1 MSEGAALTGAD
12 LERGVAVSDLREGEP
27 LLGHAHGEAVM
38 LVREGEL
45 VFATGASCTH
55 YGGPLAEGLVAGR
68 TVRCP
73 WHHACFDLA
82 TGESVA
88 APGLSAI
95 PCFDVVREGA
105 LVKVGK
111 KRGPH
116 RRTPASAGPSSVVLV
131 GGGPAATACA
141 EALRTEGYAG
151 AITIVGA
158 EASPPVDRP
167 NLSKDYLAG
176 SAPEEWTILRTGD
189 ALREQ
194 GIELVVADP
203 VRAIEVG
210 ARQVHLASGRTIP
223 WGALV
228 LATGAEPNRLSIPGA
243 TLGHVHVLRT
253 LADAK
258 AIIEALGHGAGHE
271 KAAVVIGASFIGL
284 EAAASLR
291 KRGLDV
297 AVVGHEAVPLARVLG
312 EQVGR
317 FVRRIHEANGVAFH
331 MEKKPVAIDE
341 SAVTLS
347 DGTSLQADLVILG
360 VGVRPRTALAEAAGL
375 EVDDGIVV
383 DEHLRTSAPDVY
395 AAGDVARFPYDGA
408 LVRIEHFVVAE
419 RHGQSIARTLVARPG
434 HHSVPFFWSQH
445 HDVTLNYVG
454 HAEHFDTPEVRGDL
468 DKRDATVLY
477 REKGRVRAVLT
488 VGRDRASLLFDRAL
502 ETGDVDA
509 VAVLASA

>member
-1 MSEGAALTGAD
+1 MGEGAALTGAD

-38 LVREGEL
+38 LVREGEQ

-73 WHHACFDLA
+73 WHHACFDLS

-111 KRGPH
+111 KRDPH
-116 RRTPASAGPSSVVLV
+116 KRTPPSTGPSSVVLV
-131 GGGPAATACA
+131 GGGPASTACA
-141 EALRTEGYAG
+141 ETLRAEGYAG
-151 AITIVGA
+151 PITIVGA
-158 EASPPVDRP
+158 EASSPVDRP

-194 GIELVVADP
+194 GIELVVGDP
-203 VRAIEVG
+203 VRGVEVG
-210 ARQVHLASGRTIP
+210 PRVVQLTSGRSIP

-228 LATGAEPNRLSIPGA
+228 LATGAEPNRLPVPGA

-258 AIIEALGHGAGHE
+258 GIIDALGHV
-271 KAAVVIGASFIGL
+271 KRAVVIGSSFIGL

-312 EQVGR
+312 DQVGR
-317 FVRRIHEANGVAFH
+317 FVRRVHEANGVAFH
-331 MEKKPVAIDE
+331 MEKKVVAISE
-341 SAVTLS
+341 SAVSLS
-347 DGTSLQADLVILG
+347 DGTSLPAELVILG

-375 EVDDGIVV
+375 KVADGIVV

-419 RHGQSIARTLVARPG
+419 RHGQAIARTLVGRPG
-434 HHSVPFFWSQH
+434 HHAVPFFWSQH

-454 HAEHFDTPEVRGDL
+454 HAEQFDTPEVRGDL

-502 ETGDVDA
+502 ETGDLDA
-509 VAVLASA
+509 VAALASA

>member
-12 LERGVAVSDLREGEP
+12 LARGVPVSDLREGEP

-38 LVREGEL
+38 LVREGEQM
-45 VFATGASCTH
+45 FATGASCTH

-73 WHHACFDLA
+73 WHHACFDLS

-88 APGLSAI
+88 APGLAAI
-95 PCFDVVREGA
+95 PCFDVVREGN

-111 KRGPH
+111 KRDPQK
-116 RRTPASAGPSSVVLV
+116 RTPASPGPSSVVLV
-131 GGGPAATACA
+131 GAGPASTACA

-151 AITIVGA
+151 PITMVGA
-158 EASPPVDRP
+158 EASGPVDRP

-176 SAPEEWTILRTGD
+176 SAPEEWTILRTGS
-189 ALREQ
+189 ALHEH
-194 GIELVVADP
+194 GIELVADDP

-210 ARQVHLASGRTIP
+210 PRLVHLTSGRTIP

-228 LATGAEPNRLSIPGA
+228 LATGAEPNRSSIPGA
-243 TLGHVHVLRT
+243 SLGHVHVLRT
-253 LADAK
+253 LADAT
-258 AIIEALGHGAGHE
+258 AIIEATGRS
-271 KAAVVIGASFIGL
+271 KRAVVIGASFIGL

-297 AVVGHEAVPLARVLG
+297 AVVGHEPVPLARVLG

-317 FVRRIHEANGVAFH
+317 FVRRVHESKGVAFH
-331 MEKKPVAIDE
+331 MEKKPVSISE
-341 SAVTLS
+341 SAVSLS
-347 DGTSLQADLVILG
+347 DGTSLPADLVILG
-360 VGVRPRTALAEAAGL
+360 IGVRPRTALADAAGL
-375 EVDDGIVV
+375 KVDDGIVV
-383 DEHLRTSAPDVY
+383 DEHLRTSAADVY

-419 RHGQSIARTLVARPG
+419 RHGQAIARTLTGRPG

-468 DKRDATVLY
+468 DERDATVLY
-477 REKGRVRAVLT
+477 RDKGRVRAVLT
-488 VGRDRASLLFDRAL
+488 VGRDRASLLFERAL
-502 ETGDVDA
+502 ETGDVEA
-509 VAVLASA
+509 VAALAAG